1 MGQYSSKLL
10 SDSEEA
16 KDSNGSSDVDQ
27 KVLVLGAGNFGCCL
41 ADHLASKIQ
50 AFESLTFTKCLPN
63 SSGEFSL
70 GLGTR
75 QAGCGFHKQRE
86 YKLQVS

>member
-27 KVLVLGAGNFGCCL
+27 RVLVLGAGNFGCCL
-41 ADHLASKIQ
+41 ADHLASKI
-50 AFESLTFTKCLPN
+50 
-63 SSGEFSL
+63 
-70 GLGTR
+70 
-75 QAGCGFHKQRE
+75 
-86 YKLQVS
+86 